1 MNNIIQVVNQH
12 AKLLDQSSHE
22 ILLKANKR
30 DISDMF
36 NIASHGFPYEKVVAR
51 FGHDPSVPLPRS
63 VYITDQLMKHNV
75 KMNVALPD

>member
-1 MNNIIQVVNQH
+1 
-12 AKLLDQSSHE
+12 
-22 ILLKANKR
+22 
-30 DISDMF
+30 MF

-75 KMNVALPD
+75 KMNVALPDQLN